1 MRENLEHVSIGK
13 EKIAVEI
20 VAGLLLIILMNYLII
35 TNIVDIILL
44 GAFSFRFSAG
54 CHTEQFV
61 ITKENRI
68 DMQKGFQ
75 CSAFSTA
82 YVLRHFDKEV
92 DGGTLYS
99 VMPHKMKSGYVYPKG
114 VYDMLRS
121 YGMKVKYCRGN
132 LNALKVDLQKGNPVI
147 VMIRVQKDKDW
158 LHYVPVVGFD
168 EEHVFLA
175 ESLSELINCKNVLYN
190 RRLRNE
196 EFMQLWNTAMLK
208 QPFYKNTYFVTKS
221 KSETAL

>member
-1 MRENLEHVSIGK
+1 M
-13 EKIAVEI
+13 EI
-20 VAGLLLIILMNYLII
+20 VAGLLLIILINYLII

-132 LNALKVDLQKGNPVI
+132 LNALKVDLQKGNPII

-190 RRLRNE
+190 RQLRNE
-196 EFMQLWNTAMLK
+196 EFLQLWNTAMLK
-208 QPFYKNTYFVTKS
+208 QPFYKNTYFVAKS

>member
-1 MRENLEHVSIGK
+1 MRENLELVSTGK

-35 TNIVDIILL
+35 TNIVDAILL
-44 GAFSFRFSAG
+44 GAFSFRFSTG

-196 EFMQLWNTAMLK
+196 EFLQLWNTAMLK
-208 QPFYKNTYFVTKS
+208 QPFYKNTYFVAKS

>member
-1 MRENLEHVSIGK
+1 MRENLEHVSTGK

-20 VAGLLLIILMNYLII
+20 VAGLLLITLINYLII

-132 LNALKVDLQKGNPVI
+132 LNSLKVDLQK
-147 VMIRVQKDKDW
+147 DKDC

-168 EEHVFLA
+168 EKHVFLA
-175 ESLSELINCKNVLYN
+175 ESLPELINCRNVAYN

-196 EFMQLWNTAMLK
+196 EFLRLWNTSMLK
-208 QPFYKNTYFVTKS
+208 QPFYKNTYFVVKS

>member
-1 MRENLEHVSIGK
+1 MRENLEHVSTGK

-20 VAGLLLIILMNYLII
+20 VAGLLLITLINYLII

-68 DMQKGFQ
+68 DMQKEFQ

-132 LNALKVDLQKGNPVI
+132 LNSLKVDLQKGNPVI
-147 VMIRVQKDKDW
+147 VMIRVQKDKNW

-168 EEHVFLA
+168 EKHVFLA
-175 ESLSELINCKNVLYN
+175 ESLPELINCRNVAYN

-196 EFMQLWNTAMLK
+196 EFLRLWNTSMLK
-208 QPFYKNTYFVTKS
+208 QPFYKNTYFVVKS

>member
-1 MRENLEHVSIGK
+1 MRENLEHVSTGK

-35 TNIVDIILL
+35 TNSVDIILL

-82 YVLRHFDKEV
+82 YVLRHFDMEV

-196 EFMQLWNTAMLK
+196 DFLQLWNTAMLK
-208 QPFYKNTYFVTKS
+208 QPFYKNTYFVAKS

>member
-1 MRENLEHVSIGK
+1 MRENLEHVSTGK

-121 YGMKVKYCRGN
+121 YGMKAKYCRGN

-208 QPFYKNTYFVTKS
+208 QPFYKNTYFVAKS

>member
-1 MRENLEHVSIGK
+1 MRENLEHVSTGK

-208 QPFYKNTYFVTKS
+208 QPFYKNTYFVAKS
-221 KSETAL
+221 KSETVL

>member
-1 MRENLEHVSIGK
+1 LRENLEHVSTGK

-208 QPFYKNTYFVTKS
+208 QPFYKNTYFVAES

>member
-1 MRENLEHVSIGK
+1 MRENLEHVSTGK

-44 GAFSFRFSAG
+44 GALSFRFSAG

-208 QPFYKNTYFVTKS
+208 QPFYKNTYFVAKS

>member
-1 MRENLEHVSIGK
+1 MRENLEHVSTGK

-208 QPFYKNTYFVTKS
+208 QPFYKNTYFVVKS

>member
-1 MRENLEHVSIGK
+1 LRENLEHVSTGK
-13 EKIAVEI
+13 ERIAVEI

-208 QPFYKNTYFVTKS
+208 QPFYKNTYFVAES

>member
-1 MRENLEHVSIGK
+1 MKGNLEHVSTGK

-132 LNALKVDLQKGNPVI
+132 LNALKVDLQKENPVI

-208 QPFYKNTYFVTKS
+208 QPFYKNTYFVAKS

>member
-1 MRENLEHVSIGK
+1 MRENLEHVSTGK

-147 VMIRVQKDKDW
+147 VMIWVQKDKDW

-196 EFMQLWNTAMLK
+196 EFMQLWNTALLK
-208 QPFYKNTYFVTKS
+208 QPFYKNTYFVAKS

>member
-1 MRENLEHVSIGK
+1 MRENLEHVSTGK
-13 EKIAVEI
+13 EKVAVEI

-168 EEHVFLA
+168 EEHIFLA

-208 QPFYKNTYFVTKS
+208 QPFYKNTYFVAKS

>member
-1 MRENLEHVSIGK
+1 MRENLEHVSTGK

-35 TNIVDIILL
+35 TYIVDIILL
-44 GAFSFRFSAG
+44 GAFSFRFSTG

-147 VMIRVQKDKDW
+147 VMIWVQKDKDW

-168 EEHVFLA
+168 EEYVFLA

-196 EFMQLWNTAMLK
+196 EFLQLWNTAMLK
-208 QPFYKNTYFVTKS
+208 QPFYKNIYFVAKS

>member
-1 MRENLEHVSIGK
+1 
-13 EKIAVEI
+13 
-20 VAGLLLIILMNYLII
+20 
-35 TNIVDIILL
+35 
-44 GAFSFRFSAG
+44 
-54 CHTEQFV
+54 
-61 ITKENRI
+61 
-68 DMQKGFQ
+68 MQKGFQ

-114 VYDMLRS
+114 LYDMLRS

-196 EFMQLWNTAMLK
+196 EFLQLWNTAMLK
-208 QPFYKNTYFVTKS
+208 QPFYKNTYFVVKN

>member
-1 MRENLEHVSIGK
+1 MRENLEHVSTGK

-114 VYDMLRS
+114 VHDMLRS

>member
-1 MRENLEHVSIGK
+1 
-13 EKIAVEI
+13 
-20 VAGLLLIILMNYLII
+20 
-35 TNIVDIILL
+35 
-44 GAFSFRFSAG
+44 
-54 CHTEQFV
+54 
-61 ITKENRI
+61 
-68 DMQKGFQ
+68 
-75 CSAFSTA
+75 
-82 YVLRHFDKEV
+82 
-92 DGGTLYS
+92 
-99 VMPHKMKSGYVYPKG
+99 MKSGYVYPKG

-208 QPFYKNTYFVTKS
+208 QPFYKNTYFVAKS

>member
-1 MRENLEHVSIGK
+1 MRENLEHVSTGK

-20 VAGLLLIILMNYLII
+20 IAGLLLITLMNYLIV

-82 YVLRHFDKEV
+82 YVLRHFDMEV

-121 YGMKVKYCRGN
+121 YGIKVKYCRGN

-196 EFMQLWNTAMLK
+196 EFLQLWNTAMLK
-208 QPFYKNTYFVTKS
+208 QPFYKNTYFVAKS

>member
-1 MRENLEHVSIGK
+1 MKGNLEHVSTGK

-44 GAFSFRFSAG
+44 GAFSFRFSTG

-208 QPFYKNTYFVTKS
+208 QPFYKNTYFVAKS

>member
-1 MRENLEHVSIGK
+1 MRGNLEHVSTGK
-13 EKIAVEI
+13 EKIAVAI
-20 VAGLLLIILMNYLII
+20 VAGLLLITLMNYLII

-82 YVLRHFDKEV
+82 YILRHFDKEV

-121 YGMKVKYCRGN
+121 YGMKVKYYRGN

-196 EFMQLWNTAMLK
+196 EFLQLWNTAMLK
-208 QPFYKNTYFVTKS
+208 QPFYKNTYFVAKS
-221 KSETAL
+221 KSEKAL

>member
-1 MRENLEHVSIGK
+1 M
-13 EKIAVEI
+13 EI
-20 VAGLLLIILMNYLII
+20 VAGLLLITLMNYLIV

-121 YGMKVKYCRGN
+121 YGIKVKYCRGN

-196 EFMQLWNTAMLK
+196 EFLQLWNTAMLK
-208 QPFYKNTYFVTKS
+208 QPFYKNTYFVAKS

>member
-1 MRENLEHVSIGK
+1 M
-13 EKIAVEI
+13 EI

-208 QPFYKNTYFVTKS
+208 QPFYKNTYFVAKS

>member
-1 MRENLEHVSIGK
+1 M
-13 EKIAVEI
+13 
-20 VAGLLLIILMNYLII
+20 
-35 TNIVDIILL
+35 DIILL

-68 DMQKGFQ
+68 DIQKGFQ

-99 VMPHKMKSGYVYPKG
+99 VMPHKMKSGCVYPKG

-158 LHYVPVVGFD
+158 LHYVPVVGFG

-190 RRLRNE
+190 RRIRNE

>member
-1 MRENLEHVSIGK
+1 MRENLEHVSTGK

-35 TNIVDIILL
+35 TNIVNIILL
-44 GAFSFRFSAG
+44 GAFSFRFSTG

-208 QPFYKNTYFVTKS
+208 QPFYKNTYFVAKS
-221 KSETAL
+221 KSETVL

>member
-1 MRENLEHVSIGK
+1 MRENLEHVSTGK

-82 YVLRHFDKEV
+82 YVLRHFDMEV

-114 VYDMLRS
+114 VYDMLRN

-196 EFMQLWNTAMLK
+196 DFLQLWNTAMLK
-208 QPFYKNTYFVTKS
+208 QPFYKNTYFVAKS
-221 KSETAL
+221 KAETAL

>member
-1 MRENLEHVSIGK
+1 MRENLEHVSTGK

-44 GAFSFRFSAG
+44 GAFSFRFSTG

-175 ESLSELINCKNVLYN
+175 ESLSELINCKNFLYN

-208 QPFYKNTYFVTKS
+208 QPFYKNTYFVAKS

>member
-1 MRENLEHVSIGK
+1 MSDFSIE
-13 EKIAVEI
+13 EK
-20 VAGLLLIILMNYLII
+20 
-35 TNIVDIILL
+35 
-44 GAFSFRFSAG
+44 SFI
-54 CHTEQFV
+54 

-82 YVLRHFDKEV
+82 YVLGHFDKKV

-99 VMPHKMKSGYVYPKG
+99 VMPHKMKSGYDYPKG
-114 VYDMLRS
+114 LYDMLRS

-175 ESLSELINCKNVLYN
+175 ESLSKLINCKNVLYN

-196 EFMQLWNTAMLK
+196 EFLQLWNTAMLK
-208 QPFYKNTYFVTKS
+208 QPFYKNTYFVVKN

>member
-1 MRENLEHVSIGK
+1 MRENLEHVSTGK

-82 YVLRHFDKEV
+82 YVLRHFDMEV

-196 EFMQLWNTAMLK
+196 DFLQLWNTAMLK
-208 QPFYKNTYFVTKS
+208 QPFYKNTYFVAKS
-221 KSETAL
+221 KAETAL

>member
-1 MRENLEHVSIGK
+1 MRENLEHVSTGK

-44 GAFSFRFSAG
+44 GAFSFRFSTG

-196 EFMQLWNTAMLK
+196 EFLQLWNTAMLK
-208 QPFYKNTYFVTKS
+208 QPFYKNTYFVAKS

>member
-1 MRENLEHVSIGK
+1 MRENLELVSTGK

-114 VYDMLRS
+114 IYDMLRS

-196 EFMQLWNTAMLK
+196 EFLQLWNTAMLK
-208 QPFYKNTYFVTKS
+208 QPFYKNTYFVAKS

>member
-1 MRENLEHVSIGK
+1 LRENLEHVSTGK

-44 GAFSFRFSAG
+44 GAFSFRFSTG

-196 EFMQLWNTAMLK
+196 EFLQLWNTAMLK
-208 QPFYKNTYFVTKS
+208 QPFYKNTYFVAKS